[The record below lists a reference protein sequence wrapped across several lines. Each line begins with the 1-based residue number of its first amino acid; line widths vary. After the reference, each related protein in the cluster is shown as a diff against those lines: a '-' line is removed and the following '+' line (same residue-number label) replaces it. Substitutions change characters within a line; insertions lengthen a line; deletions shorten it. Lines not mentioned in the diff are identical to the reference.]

1 MATAKTTK
9 SVPKTKPKQWIAE
22 RRLERSDAVG
32 GIVIV
37 RIGIPEIEVPH
48 DNWQCPFI
56 IEGLGDDTIHYG
68 KSIDSMAALQ
78 NALLG
83 IRLLLERTGIPLR
96 CEGFDED
103 ITCFPKAIPW
113 TWGLAFYRKMEKMI
127 EAEEQALFKAAEE
140 RAKQREAERKAQR
153 KARRK
158 TSKKP

>member
-1 MATAKTTK
+1 MPAKTT
-9 SVPKTKPKQWIAE
+9 SKTKPTPWIAE

-37 RIGIPEIEVPH
+37 RLGIPEIDLPH
-48 DNWQCPFI
+48 DNWRCPFI
-56 IEGLGDDTIHYG
+56 IEGLGDETIYYG

-103 ITCFPKAIPW
+103 FTCFPKNIPW
-113 TWGLAFYRKMEKMI
+113 TWGLAFYRKIEKMI
-127 EAEEQALFKAAEE
+127 EAEEQALFKANEE
-140 RAKQREAERKAQR
+140 RAKQREAQR

-158 TSKKP
+158 TEKKP

>member
-9 SVPKTKPKQWIAE
+9 GVPKTKPTQWIAE
-22 RRLERSDAVG
+22 RRLERRDDIG

-37 RIGIPEIEVPH
+37 RIGIPEIDLPH
-48 DNWQCPFI
+48 DNWRCPFI

-96 CEGFDED
+96 WEGFNEN
-103 ITCFPKAIPW
+103 ITGFPRDVPW
-113 TWGLAFYRKMEKMI
+113 DFGLAFYRKIEQMI
-127 EAEEQALFKAAEE
+127 EVEQQALFKANEE
-140 RAKQREAERKAQR
+140 RAAQREAEREAKR

-158 TSKKP
+158 PSKKT